1 MTVIPGYP
9 TALTFFIFDSFTN
22 LSSDLIMNSVT
33 SLSVSLNNF
42 LLAGFCL
49 HFTIMSFRDCLIG
62 YDLKSFTLL
71 VLPKL
76 QSDISSESRLVPH
89 YPI

>member
-1 MTVIPGYP
+1 MRLAISLGFPRVMDIFFCGLCKTVIPGYP
-9 TALTFFIFDSFTN
+9 TALTLFIFDSFTN

-49 HFTIMSFRDCLIG
+49 HFSIMPFRDCLIG
-62 YDLKSFTLL
+62 YDLKVLL
-71 VLPKL
+71 
-76 QSDISSESRLVPH
+76 
-89 YPI
+89 Y